1 MKYIF
6 RNNLEKKIN
15 DNFLKKGF
23 IIFDIKRKKKL
34 RVLKE

>member
-6 RNNLEKKIN
+6 KNNLEKKIN

-23 IIFDIKRKKKL
+23 LIFDIKRKKNL
-34 RVLKE
+34 DY